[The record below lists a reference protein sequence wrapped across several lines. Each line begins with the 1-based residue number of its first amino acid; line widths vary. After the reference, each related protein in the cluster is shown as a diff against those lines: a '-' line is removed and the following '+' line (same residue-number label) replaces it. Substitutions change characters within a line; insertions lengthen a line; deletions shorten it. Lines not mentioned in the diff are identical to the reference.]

1 MRVSKL
7 FAALAIGATPLIGAA
22 GLPAGSATAA
32 DMKIAHAVPP
42 GSPRDLGANLVA
54 EMVNKDDRC
63 DLDAKVYPGGQ
74 LGNTTVLIENLQ
86 LGALEVAVMPASFL
100 VGFQPLVG
108 IMDFPFFW
116 PSDKEALLEVHKSPA
131 MRALLDTTEEKGVHT
146 LAVWHTGYKT
156 WTADKPLDTVAA
168 YKGLKARVMPSKVL
182 VKQDELLGVTPISM
196 PFSETYTALQTKAI
210 DAQENPIVTSFFMKF
225 YEVQDYMTLTNHG
238 TLDQL
243 VMLSKSWWDGLTPDC
258 QAAVSEAVDAG
269 GKLTS
274 DKTYELIDKA
284 KGAFEKAGMKLV
296 PFTAEAF
303 SDAQS
308 KVLPDIEAFYV
319 EQNGPKAKE
328 ILDGFKKQLG
338 MM

>member
-1 MRVSKL
+1 MTAHKL
-7 FAALAIGATPLIGAA
+7 MVAAVGAA
-22 GLPAGSATAA
+22 AFVAAASVPTAPVIAA

-42 GSPRDLGANLVA
+42 GAPRDLGSNLVA

-86 LGALEVAVMPASFL
+86 LGALEMAVMPASFL

-116 PSDKEALLEVHKSPA
+116 PADKEALAEVHKSPA
-131 MRALLDTTEEKGVHT
+131 MRALLDTTEDKGVHT
-146 LAVWHTGYKT
+146 IAVWHTGYKT
-156 WTADKPLDTVAA
+156 WTANKPLDEVAA
-168 YKGLKARVMPSKVL
+168 YDGLKARVMPSKIL
-182 VKQDELLGVTPISM
+182 VKQDELLGMTPISM

-243 VMLSKSWWDGLTPDC
+243 IMLSKSWWEGLPADC
-258 QAAVSEAVDAG
+258 QAAVSEAVAAG
-269 GKLTS
+269 GQLTS
-274 DKTYELIDKA
+274 DKTYELIAKA
-284 KGAFEKAGMKLV
+284 EVAFKKAGMELV
-296 PFTAEAF
+296 PFTADAF
-303 SDAQS
+303 KDAQT

-319 EQNGPKAKE
+319 EQNGPEAKA
-328 ILDGFKKQLG
+328 ILDGFKQQLG